1 MIEMSVYTSQEEFKR
16 FHELLTKNAPLSFVP
31 FYFPLEVCGKN
42 PLPKISWKNNRKSF
56 AEAYNLMGQ
65 GYNIAIAATEKD
77 CLVIVDIDD
86 LSQVEN
92 IKPTLK
98 IRSRKRLGEHNFYFT
113 TDKPDSD
120 RSAKSNIPT
129 DDAGEVRSR
138 WQYVVAA
145 GSYVQCSDDEIS
157 KIPKNDRENA
167 GKYSIIEDRDV
178 SEITF
183 DELPEVY
190 KHAVYKK
197 ESDVAV
203 REVYVQ
209 ERNARKGTEKRES
222 NSKSALWTLT
232 IHDVTGKK
240 DDPNYKFSSPFHGS
254 STFKDTSVSG
264 GVMHCWRHLVCHS
277 ALTYLA
283 VEAGVSTCNGAGYP
297 HGGGCSDVNFDDPY
311 TIYTVW
317 KYAKDHGYI
326 PKNDP
331 VPQKGLVYY
340 AQIKGILGKTP
351 LIDGWKLPIP
361 IFHLATIIGR
371 AEGVDL
377 GR

>member
-1 MIEMSVYTSQEEFKR
+1 MSVYTSQTEFKR
-16 FHELLTKNAPLSFVP
+16 FNELLTKNAPTDYQP
-31 FYFPLEVCGKN
+31 FYFPLEVYGKN
-42 PLPKISWKNNRKSF
+42 PLPKISWKNNRKTF
-56 AEAYNLMGQ
+56 AEAYDLMGQ

-197 ESDVAV
+197 ESDAAA
-203 REVYVQ
+203 RETWVQ
-209 ERNARKGTEKRES
+209 ERNARKGNEKRES
-222 NSKSALWTLT
+222 KSKSALWTLT
-232 IHDVTGKK
+232 IQDVTGKR
-240 DDPNYKFSSPFHGS
+240 DNPNYKFSSPFHGS

-317 KYAKDHGYI
+317 KYAKDAGYL

-331 VPQKGLVYY
+331 IPQQGVVYY
-340 AQIKGILGKTP
+340 ALSKKICTVKQ
-351 LIDGWKLPIP
+351 LIDGWKLPGYIYH
-361 IFHLATIIGR
+361 IAVLVATKEGINFGR
-371 AEGVDL
+371 
-377 GR
+377 

>member
-1 MIEMSVYTSQEEFKR
+1 MSVYTSQTEFKR

-42 PLPKISWKNNRKSF
+42 PLPKISWKNNRKTF
-56 AEAYNLMGQ
+56 TEAYDLMGQ

-113 TDKPDSD
+113 MDKPDSD

-183 DELPEVY
+183 DQLPDVY

-197 ESDVAV
+197 ESDIAA

-283 VEAGVSTCNGAGYP
+283 VEAGISTCGGAGYP

-317 KYAKDHGYI
+317 KYAKDAGYL

-331 VPQKGLVYY
+331 IPQQGVVYY
-340 AQIKGILGKTP
+340 ALSKKICTTKQ
-351 LIDGWKLPIP
+351 LIDGWKLPGYIYH
-361 IFHLATIIGR
+361 IAVLVATKEGIHFGR
-371 AEGVDL
+371 
-377 GR
+377 